1 MTYIGY
7 RKMLRRGGNRYL
19 THSRLNIFK
28 PLIVFWVLWAAI
40 SFMPVEGYF
49 MVMPAVLVFSWICV
63 KAWYE
68 VAAFSGYDRRMY
80 FGLNAALIV
89 VFRIIGSCFSGRVFD
104 LLVKWRIIYE
114 L

>member
-28 PLIVFWVLWAAI
+28 PLIVFWILWAAI

-80 FGLNAALIV
+80 FG
-89 VFRIIGSCFSGRVFD
+89 IIGSCFSGRVFD

>member
-7 RKMLRRGGNRYL
+7 RQMMRRGGNRYL

-28 PLIVFWVLWAAI
+28 PLIVFWLLWVAI
-40 SFMPVEGYF
+40 SFLPVEGYF

-80 FGLNAALIV
+80 FGLNAVLIV
-89 VFRIIGSCFSGRVFD
+89 VFRIIGSCFSGYVFD
-104 LLVKWRIIYE
+104 LLVRWRIIYE